1 MPLMV
6 NLGRHRSEYITAG
19 TDESTE
25 DLLGEDFEN
34 RAMSN
39 TEMTGGDND
48 SEGKLSELTKCGR
61 IGNKILL
68 WALVVLN
75 AVSLVYSIVNLFTK

>member
-6 NLGRHRSEYITAG
+6 NLGRHRSEYVTAG

-39 TEMTGGDND
+39 TEMTGGESLPGNRI
-48 SEGKLSELTKCGR
+48 SELSKCGK
-61 IGNKILL
+61 IGN
-68 WALVVLN
+68 
-75 AVSLVYSIVNLFTK
+75 

>member
-48 SEGKLSELTKCGR
+48 SERKLSELTKCGR
-61 IGNKILL
+61 IGN
-68 WALVVLN
+68 
-75 AVSLVYSIVNLFTK
+75 